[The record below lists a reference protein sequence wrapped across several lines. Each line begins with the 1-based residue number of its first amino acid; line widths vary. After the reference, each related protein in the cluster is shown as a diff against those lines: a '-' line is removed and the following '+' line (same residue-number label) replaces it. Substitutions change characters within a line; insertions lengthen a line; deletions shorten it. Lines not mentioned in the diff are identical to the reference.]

1 MTTQIVRQLMAELA
15 TGQRAHVLPR
25 EFFPDEFGLVY
36 VGGDLS
42 VPTIIEAYTKGCFPW
57 TGEAPIPWFSPD
69 PRLVLFPGRFRASR
83 SLRKLA
89 RQKKYTIRFDRNFRG
104 VMENCADI
112 PRKGE
117 KGTWITR
124 NMIDAYCALHVLRIA
139 HSVEVYDRDDQL
151 CGGLYGLVFG
161 RSFFGESMF
170 SRTPNTSKLALFA
183 LCRMRAPYRLDFIDC
198 QQVTAHMLRMG
209 ATPLRHREYRDLL
222 RRTLLKDSGQEKWS
236 GLEADLTLP

>member
-1 MTTQIVRQLMAELA
+1 MTTPIVRQLMAELA

-69 PRLVLFPGRFRASR
+69 PRLVLFPNRFRPSR

-89 RQKKYTIRFDRNFRG
+89 RQKKYTIRFDRNFRE

-124 NMIDAYCALHVLRIA
+124 NMIEAYCALHVLRIA
-139 HSVEVYDRDDQL
+139 HSVEIYDQDDHL

-161 RSFFGESMF
+161 RAFFGESMF
-170 SRTPNTSKLALFA
+170 SRTPNTSKLALYA
-183 LCRMRAPYRLDFIDC
+183 LCRMRAPHRLDFIDC

-222 RRTLLKDSGQEKWS
+222 RHTLSKDARQQSWS
-236 GLEADLTLP
+236 GFEQNLKLL